1 MVCKRAHGVYRRA
14 NVCLPVLGRQAEA
27 SDPAPSLVGGW
38 EAHILGFLL
47 HSRISLERGKYSHT
61 ILILISGM
69 IVLGCGIL
77 AFLDLPL
84 PYLICAICFFLV
96 LSEEFLTGFK
106 CSPAW
111 ADVAHLKRS
120 GQDIYI

>member
-1 MVCKRAHGVYRRA
+1 MVFIGEPTCVY
-14 NVCLPVLGRQAEA
+14 LFWEDG
-27 SDPAPSLVGGW
+27 PAPSLVGGW

-47 HSRISLERGKYSHT
+47 HSRISLEREKYSHT
-61 ILILISGM
+61 ILILMSGM
-69 IVLGCGIL
+69 IVLGRGIL

-84 PYLICAICFFLV
+84 PYLICAIFFFLV

-106 CSPAW
+106 CPPSW
-111 ADVAHLKRS
+111 VDVAHLKRS